1 MSFDYIMRLRAKI
14 GHQLLLLPG
23 VAAVIRDD
31 QGRILFQEKTSGEGW
46 SLPAGGIEPGES
58 PEEAIRREVLEET
71 GLTVQDAELLGVF
84 GGKDFRYTYPNGDE
98 VEYTVVLF
106 GCTAQGEAG
115 TGRDPETRRVKF
127 LSRDEM
133 PRLALPY
140 PMDVLFRPWESR
152 KS

>member
-14 GHQLLLLPG
+14 GKQLLLLPS

-31 QGRILFQEKTSGEGW
+31 HGRILFQEKASGEGW
-46 SLPAGGIEPGES
+46 SLPAGGIEPGET

-71 GLTVQDAELLGVF
+71 GLVVEDAELLNVF

-106 GCTAQGEAG
+106 GCTTAGEAG
-115 TGRDPETRRVKF
+115 TGQDPETRRVKF
-127 LSRDEM
+127 ISRDEM

-140 PMDVLFRPWESR
+140 PVDVLFQPWLPR

>member
-1 MSFDYIMRLRAKI
+1 MSFDYITRLRAKI
-14 GHQLLLLPG
+14 GHQLLLLPA

-31 QGRILFQEKTSGEGW
+31 EGRILFQEKASGEGW

-71 GLTVQDAELLGVF
+71 GLMVQDTELLGVF
-84 GGKDFRYTYPNGDE
+84 GGKNYRYTYSNGDE

-106 GCTAQGEAG
+106 ECTASGEAG
-115 TGRDPETRRVKF
+115 TGHDPETRRLKF

-140 PMDVLFRPWESR
+140 PMDVLFRS
-152 KS
+152 

>member
-1 MSFDYIMRLRAKI
+1 MSFDYIMRLRSKI

-31 QGRILFQEKTSGEGW
+31 EGRILLQEKASGEGW

-58 PEEAIRREVLEET
+58 PEEAMRREVLEET
-71 GLTVQDAELLGVF
+71 GLVVDDAELLAVF
-84 GGKDFRYTYPNGDE
+84 GGKEFRYTYPNGDE

-106 GCTAQGEAG
+106 GCTAHGEPG
-115 TGRDPETRRVKF
+115 TGSGPETRRVKF

-133 PRLALPY
+133 PKLALPY
-140 PMDVLFRPWESR
+140 PMDLLFRPWVSR
-152 KS
+152 KA